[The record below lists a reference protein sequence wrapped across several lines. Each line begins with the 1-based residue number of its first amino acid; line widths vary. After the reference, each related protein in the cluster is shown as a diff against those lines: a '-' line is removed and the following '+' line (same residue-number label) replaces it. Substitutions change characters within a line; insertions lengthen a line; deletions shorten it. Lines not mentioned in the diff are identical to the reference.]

1 MTHDALLAYSW
12 EFVTTLE
19 YEWEVIQGRLPYQ
32 RTIWVR
38 NNMLFRLGSLFPSLS
53 ESPADMVVRY
63 SIDLLA
69 YTGGCPFGHNS

>member
-1 MTHDALLAYSW
+1 MTHDPLLTYSW

-38 NNMLFRLGSLFPSLS
+38 NNMLFAWDSYSRAYLSLRLIRSFN
-53 ESPADMVVRY
+53 
-63 SIDLLA
+63 
-69 YTGGCPFGHNS
+69 FG